1 MDEKKHKFGA
11 NRSADHIL
19 IGSDHTAPR
28 VAFYL
33 RVSTKRQADGEVSL
47 PSQRNLLTR
56 YAAERSY
63 RVVTEYVD
71 QGSATDDSN
80 RPAFRRMLAAA
91 QAEPPAFDIILVHAY
106 NRFYRN
112 GPVSEMLQRGLAKRG
127 VFVESITQQIG
138 HDANSLISRQVI
150 GIFDEYSSHQNSV
163 NVRRGMNENANQGF
177 WNGARPP
184 LGYKSVTSEIRGKKL
199 KKKLEVEPT
208 EAELVR
214 LMFRLYVDGANG
226 RPPLGIAMLVAY
238 LNDQG
243 YRTRL
248 KARFGKGAIGK
259 ILRSSYYAS
268 GRFMHGASAAS
279 ADDKEGRGGIA
290 IPIPTIIEQ
299 DLFDRVQA
307 KLDLN
312 NARVTPPRVVNGPVL
327 LSGLARCGRC
337 GASMT
342 RTGTARG
349 DKRYSYY
356 TCAGAHVTGQPEC
369 RGSHLPMQRLDEQ
382 ITEAVIERLVRPDML
397 TKLFVSLAERRS
409 AATQRSQ
416 ERVARLQASV
426 EAADGKLRR
435 LYRLVEAG
443 EGEADD
449 ILTERVRELRNDADR
464 CRQALKLAL
473 GEITPEMAP
482 DAEKIGRFSNLIMTA
497 LRDGDIQA
505 RRTYLQ
511 AIIDRIE
518 IEKGVARIIGRKSTI
533 ASAILGQTSPNGN
546 VRGFDREW
554 RTREDSN
561 L

>member
-1 MDEKKHKFGA
+1 MEKKKHKNSSLAITDRAA
-11 NRSADHIL
+11 N
-19 IGSDHTAPR
+19 GSNKSGLRAVP
-28 VAFYL
+28 YL
-33 RVSTKRQADGEVSL
+33 RVSTKRQADGEVSI
-47 PSQRNLLTR
+47 PSQRDLCTR
-56 YAAERSY
+56 YALDRGYEIVA
-63 RVVTEYVD
+63 EYVD
-71 QGSATDDSN
+71 TGSATDDRN

-91 QAEPPAFDIILVHAY
+91 SANPRPFDVVIVHAY
-106 NRFYRN
+106 NRWYRN
-112 GPVSEMLQRGLAKRG
+112 GPVSEMLIRDLEKRG
-127 VFVESITQQIG
+127 IVIESTTQQMSNDPSSMIG
-138 HDANSLISRQVI
+138 RQIV
-150 GIFDEYSSHQNSV
+150 GIFDEYSSIQNSI
-163 NVRRGMNENANQGF
+163 NVKRGMDQNATQGF

-184 LGYKSVTSEIRGKKL
+184 LGYRSYTAEIRGNKH
-199 KKKLEVEPT
+199 KKKLEIEPK

-214 LMFRLYVDGANG
+214 LMFKLYASGAG
-226 RPPLGIAMLVAY
+226 EVPPLGIAMLVDH
-238 LNDQG
+238 LNDRG

-248 KARFGKGAIGK
+248 GARFGKGAVGN
-259 ILRSSYYAS
+259 ILRSTYYVD
-268 GRFMHGASAAS
+268 GKFWHG
-279 ADDKEGRGGIA
+279 GGAGKDSEDVGIP

-307 KLDLN
+307 KLDLH

-369 RGSHLPMQRLDEQ
+369 RGSHLPMQRLDGQ
-382 ITEAVIERLVRPDML
+382 ITEAVIERLVRPEML

-409 AATQRSQ
+409 ATTQRAQ
-416 ERVARLQASV
+416 ERVASLQASV
-426 EAADGKLRR
+426 DAADGKLRR

-443 EGEADD
+443 EGDADD
-449 ILTERVRELRNDADR
+449 ILMERVRDLRNEADR

-473 GEITPEMAP
+473 DEVTPEMAP

-518 IEKGVARIIGRKSTI
+518 IEKGVARIIGRKSAI
-533 ASAILGQTSPNGN
+533 ASAILGQAPPNGS

-554 RTREDSN
+554 RTRHDSN
-561 L
+561 V